1 MKKTIIAVFDDRA
14 QARQAVEGLFEN
26 GYSRDE
32 VSLIA
37 HDVRGEEIDGE
48 HHTDLEAGH
57 AERDGAIAG
66 SILGGLGGLLIGMGS
81 LALPGIGTAVVA
93 GPVAGLLVG
102 AATGAVVG
110 GLVGALVE
118 LGVPEEDAHIYS
130 EAVRRGSTVVAA
142 TVPEAKVPDVSAIF
156 RQYDPIDVKQRSE
169 SWREEG
175 WSRFDDS
182 REPLT
187 IEAIE
192 NERSRYAGVRQ
203 KA

>member
-1 MKKTIIAVFDDRA
+1 MNKTIIAVFDDRT
-14 QARQAVEGLFEN
+14 QARQAVEGLLEN

-32 VSLIA
+32 VSLMA
-37 HDVRGEEIDGE
+37 NDVRGDETIDQGNIDEES
-48 HHTDLEAGH
+48 H
-57 AERDGAIAG
+57 ATRDGAIAG

-110 GLVGALVE
+110 GMVGALVE
-118 LGVPEEDAHIYS
+118 LGVPEEDAHIYT

-142 TVPEAKVPDVSAIF
+142 TVPEEKVPDVSAIF
-156 RQYDPIDVKQRSE
+156 RHYDPIDVKQRSE
-169 SWREEG
+169 TWREEG
-175 WSRFDDS
+175 WTRFDDS
-182 REPLT
+182 RDPLT
-187 IEAIE
+187 VEAIE